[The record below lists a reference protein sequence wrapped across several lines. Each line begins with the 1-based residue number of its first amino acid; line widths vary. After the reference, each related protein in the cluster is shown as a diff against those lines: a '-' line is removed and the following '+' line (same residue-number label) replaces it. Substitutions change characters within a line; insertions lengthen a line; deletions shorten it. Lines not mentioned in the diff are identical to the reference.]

1 MTLSEERTVC
11 RDRALALVRERRRKE
26 QTGLPRG
33 QVFLGMMQECVN
45 RYCCADGGSASV
57 DGGNGVGKFSRGRD
71 FGAISH
77 LLVDRRL
84 QVAFVMLARLGLSLP
99 RSGVISLSL
108 QKAASPHFLNGAA
121 GENQC
126 YYYCQPCD
134 RLPTYKTCQ

>member
-1 MTLSEERTVC
+1 MVGLASHWYRESGESPAGSGIA
-11 RDRALALVRERRRKE
+11 AL
-26 QTGLPRG
+26 
-33 QVFLGMMQECVN
+33 MHH
-45 RYCCADGGSASV
+45 DGGSASV

-126 YYYCQPCD
+126 YYYSQPCD
-134 RLPTYKTCQ
+134 RLPTHKTCQ